1 MVTLNSVINTPK
13 WGAGVPGSARAWKW
27 MVVVVRGDWT
37 LIGAPPFCPR
47 NQFIFVSV
55 PCALAWIK
63 DGGWLKRGQHRGI
76 PYGPQ
81 PSSLYFSSSSSSE
94 WSIRTAMSAAT
105 EWMNEWPGRRLYVW
119 ASLLI
124 CCSGR
129 VTFWEWGLLLL
140 SIHGGENWSMRV
152 PDLGFLMCGER
163 AAQMACADRMFWVPL
178 LAGLSHPASACVPV
192 QLAQPNVELQRLRV
206 PNNRPYFALA
216 CCCCHAL
223 RKPIIKMNVL
233 SKCCIASATV
243 YQCLDCAGNQ
253 VKWGEYLS
261 CGCEDV
267 RLIAKANRSM

>member
-1 MVTLNSVINTPK
+1 MIHPDCH
-13 WGAGVPGSARAWKW
+13 
-27 MVVVVRGDWT
+27 VRCD
-37 LIGAPPFCPR
+37 
-47 NQFIFVSV
+47 
-55 PCALAWIK
+55 
-63 DGGWLKRGQHRGI
+63 
-76 PYGPQ
+76 
-81 PSSLYFSSSSSSE
+81 
-94 WSIRTAMSAAT
+94 
-105 EWMNEWPGRRLYVW
+105 WMNEWMTGEKIIRLSLAFNLLQWEGNVLGVGAAITFHSWGRK
-119 ASLLI
+119 
-124 CCSGR
+124 
-129 VTFWEWGLLLL
+129 
-140 SIHGGENWSMRV
+140 WSMRV

-178 LAGLSHPASACVPV
+178 LASLSHPASACVPV

-206 PNNRPYFALA
+206 PNNRPYFTLA